1 MLEATLV
8 EEMEEILD
16 LIEQLH
22 KRVSKL
28 ENDKKM
34 KGEKTKKCQ

>member
-1 MLEATLV
+1 MLEATLF
-8 EEMEEILD
+8 EEMEEMLD

-28 ENDKKM
+28 ENERGGKDA
-34 KGEKTKKCQ
+34 